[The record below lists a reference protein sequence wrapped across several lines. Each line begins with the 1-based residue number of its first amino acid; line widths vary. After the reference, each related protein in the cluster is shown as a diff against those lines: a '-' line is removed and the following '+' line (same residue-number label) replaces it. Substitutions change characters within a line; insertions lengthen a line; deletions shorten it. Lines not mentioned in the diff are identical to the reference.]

1 MKSSV
6 SVRPHKAGR
15 LASIALGKMQ
25 RRDGKFRRND
35 NITPHPVMK
44 KLNKLTLLAA
54 LVAGLSTFTGVRAD
68 DKPEKPV
75 KVEQPEKV
83 EKPEGVPGKPAD
95 IGVRVPDRF
104 KDDAKLQELIA
115 AAKAQREAF
124 VAKQKDIAAALK
136 GSTADQKEKI
146 KEQLEA
152 NREQFLADTKQL
164 RTDIRDRV
172 KELVGELK
180 AGNVKGAG
188 TEGAGHGRRG
198 GN

>member
-1 MKSSV
+1 
-6 SVRPHKAGR
+6 
-15 LASIALGKMQ
+15 
-25 RRDGKFRRND
+25 
-35 NITPHPVMK
+35 MK

-54 LVAGLSTFTGVRAD
+54 LVAGLSAFTPVRAD
-68 DKPEKPV
+68 DKPANPGVAGKP
-75 KVEQPEKV
+75 
-83 EKPEGVPGKPAD
+83 GGLPGKAGGD

-115 AAKAQREAF
+115 AAKVQREAF

-146 KEQLEA
+146 KEQLKA
-152 NREQFLADTKQL
+152 NKDQFLADTKQL

>member
-1 MKSSV
+1 MACFRAAV
-6 SVRPHKAGR
+6 QAGR
-15 LASIALGKMQ
+15 LASIALEMSQQ
-25 RRDGKFRRND
+25 RDVKSRRND
-35 NITPHPVMK
+35 NIKPYPVMK
-44 KLNKLTLLAA
+44 KLNKITLLVA

-68 DKPEKPV
+68 DKPANPGGPGKPPAD
-75 KVEQPEKV
+75 QG
-83 EKPEGVPGKPAD
+83 KPEGAPGKPAD

-115 AAKAQREAF
+115 AAKVQREAF

-146 KEQLEA
+146 KEQLKA

>member
-68 DKPEKPV
+68 DKPV
-75 KVEQPEKV
+75 KPEKV

-95 IGVRVPDRF
+95 IGVRVPERF
-104 KDDAKLQELIA
+104 KDDAKLQELVA

-124 VAKQKDIAAALK
+124 VAKQKDIAATLK

-146 KEQLEA
+146 KEQLKA
-152 NREQFLADTKQL
+152 NKEQFLADTKQL

>member
-6 SVRPHKAGR
+6 SVRQHTAGR
-15 LASIALGKMQ
+15 LASIALGKKQ

-35 NITPHPVMK
+35 NITPYPVMK

-68 DKPEKPV
+68 DKPEKP
-75 KVEQPEKV
+75 EKV

-95 IGVRVPDRF
+95 IGVRVPERF
-104 KDDAKLQELIA
+104 KDDAKLQELVA

-124 VAKQKDIAAALK
+124 VAKQKDIAATLK

-146 KEQLEA
+146 KEQLKA
-152 NREQFLADTKQL
+152 NKEQFLADTKQL

>member
-1 MKSSV
+1 M
-6 SVRPHKAGR
+6 
-15 LASIALGKMQ
+15 
-25 RRDGKFRRND
+25 FRQND
-35 NITPHPVMK
+35 NITPYPVMK

-54 LVAGLSTFTGVRAD
+54 LVAGLSAFTPVRAD
-68 DKPEKPV
+68 DKPAK
-75 KVEQPEKV
+75 PEKV
-83 EKPEGVPGKPAD
+83 EKPEGGPGKPGGD
-95 IGVRVPDRF
+95 VGIRVPDRF

-115 AAKAQREAF
+115 AAKIQREAF

-146 KEQLEA
+146 KEQLKA
-152 NREQFLADTKQL
+152 NKDQFLGDTKQL

>member
-1 MKSSV
+1 MRS
-6 SVRPHKAGR
+6 HEAGR
-15 LASIALGKMQ
+15 LASIALRKMQ
-25 RRDGKFRRND
+25 QRDVKFRRND
-35 NITPHPVMK
+35 NITPYPVMK

-54 LVAGLSTFTGVRAD
+54 LVAGLSTFTAVRAD
-68 DKPEKPV
+68 DKPEK
-75 KVEQPEKV
+75 PEKV

-104 KDDAKLQELIA
+104 KDDAKLKELIA

-136 GSTADQKEKI
+136 GATADQKEKI
-146 KEQLEA
+146 KEQLKA

-188 TEGAGHGRRG
+188 NEGAGHGRRG

>member
-1 MKSSV
+1 
-6 SVRPHKAGR
+6 
-15 LASIALGKMQ
+15 
-25 RRDGKFRRND
+25 
-35 NITPHPVMK
+35 MK

-54 LVAGLSTFTGVRAD
+54 LVAGLSAFTPVRAD
-68 DKPEKPV
+68 DKPANPGV
-75 KVEQPEKV
+75 AG
-83 EKPEGVPGKPAD
+83 KPEGGPGKPVD

-115 AAKAQREAF
+115 AAKVQREAF

-146 KEQLEA
+146 KEQLKA
-152 NREQFLADTKQL
+152 NKEQFLADTKQL

-180 AGNVKGAG
+180 AGNVKDAGA
-188 TEGAGHGRRG
+188 EGAGHGRRG